1 MRGQAVWDRYLTD
14 ADFTFHDRDS
24 LMTDRLTGKTAFVT
38 AAGQGIGRAAA
49 EAFVREGARVIA
61 TDIDEAL
68 LADVAKATGCE
79 THRLD
84 VTDANAVTA
93 AARAAGA
100 VQILFNGAG
109 YVHAGTILDCD
120 EKAFEFSFDLNVR
133 AMYRMIRA
141 FLPAMLDSAATGKG
155 TGSIINVAS
164 VAGSIKGAPNR
175 FVYGATKAAVI
186 GMTKSIAADFITKG
200 VRCNAICPGTVES
213 PSLRERMAALARSTD
228 QTIEQAEAWFV
239 ARQPMGR
246 VGTTAE
252 IAALAVYLA
261 SDESAFTTGTA
272 QIIDGGWSN

>member
-1 MRGQAVWDRYLTD
+1 
-14 ADFTFHDRDS
+14 
-24 LMTDRLTGKTAFVT
+24 MTNRLNGKTAFVT
-38 AAGQGIGRAAA
+38 AAGQGIGRATA

-68 LADVAKATGCE
+68 LADLAQATGCE

-84 VTDANAVTA
+84 VTDANAVSA
-93 AARAAGA
+93 AAQAAGA

-120 EKAFEFSFDLNVR
+120 ERAFEFSFDLNVR
-133 AMYRMIRA
+133 AMYRMSRA
-141 FLPAMLDSAATGKG
+141 FLPAMLASAAAGKF
-155 TGSIINVAS
+155 GSIINVAS

-213 PSLRERMAALARSTD
+213 PSLRDRMAALAQSTG
-228 QTIEQAEAWFV
+228 QTLAQAEAWFV
-239 ARQPMGR
+239 SRQPMGR

-261 SDESAFTTGTA
+261 SDESTFMTGTA